1 MLPPLIWLFLY
12 SWEPHHPDR
21 TENVYSWWPALRN
34 GNISNT
40 SVCIWSG
47 YRKCLYRK
55 GDKEP
60 EYVQKRFPLEIRADT
75 LLKERRR
82 RHDRDP
88 YRRDRNS
95 RPTQHGVSSS
105 LSGATSVSEAGDPP
119 TIEPNSRCRL
129 TPSYPKTN
137 LLIYHYFQLYSQS
150 TFQKTGVANIHGG
163 LFMNIQNN
171 CES

>member
-1 MLPPLIWLFLY
+1 MPLQ
-12 SWEPHHPDR
+12 
-21 TENVYSWWPALRN
+21 
-34 GNISNT
+34 
-40 SVCIWSG
+40 
-47 YRKCLYRK
+47 K
-55 GDKEP
+55 GRQGTP
-60 EYVQKRFPLEIRADT
+60 VRSKRFPIAIRADP
-75 LLKERRR
+75 LLKERRQ
-82 RHDRDP
+82 RHDRYP

-105 LSGATSVSEAGDPP
+105 LSGATSVSEAGDPTSPP

-137 LLIYHYFQLYSQS
+137 LFISLFSLYSQS